1 MCSLKRR
8 LEEALPHTVYP
19 CADLLM
25 LAARWQLRALAEC
38 AVCIPADMR
47 GAEIAPAVALS
58 SGELLV
64 TFSSSFSPP
73 QTSPARVAEATS
85 SRAGAGR
92 RAPGQSLQGLSARQ
106 CRCDSPWCAACDMKA
121 SSKGRI
127 RWARASLGRVLE
139 YWGRGRAQG
148 QRHGGDIG
156 VTGLTELLLRQMGQS
171 KASPESV
178 VGDGYRYLLPA
189 GSLPAAHQVSGAES
203 EGSNLNQL
211 EPNHITEIERSWEA
225 FLVGM
230 LGVLP
235 HFDFCK
241 DLHWW
246 AVASSGSS
254 GDCAIC
260 KEGGYLLSVSSAPSA
275 PSCPVCLP

>member
-1 MCSLKRR
+1 
-8 LEEALPHTVYP
+8 
-19 CADLLM
+19 
-25 LAARWQLRALAEC
+25 
-38 AVCIPADMR
+38 VCIPTDMR

-73 QTSPARVAEATS
+73 QTSPAHEANSTS
-85 SRAGAGR
+85 SRTAAGR
-92 RAPGQSLQGLSARQ
+92 RAPAQSLQGPSARQ

-121 SSKGRI
+121 SSKGKA

-148 QRHGGDIG
+148 QRHGGEIG
-156 VTGLTELLLRQMGQS
+156 VSGLTELLLRQIGQS

-189 GSLPAAHQVSGAES
+189 GSLPAAHQVSGAEAS
-203 EGSNLNQL
+203 ECSNLTQL
-211 EPNHITEIERSWEA
+211 EPNRIIEIQRSWEA

-235 HFDFCK
+235 HFNFCK

-260 KEGGYLLSVSSAPSA
+260 KEGGYLLFVSSAPS
-275 PSCPVCLP
+275 CLVCLP